1 MNVAVSEEVYTTEEL
16 ALIEGDLL
24 PQHIAIIMDGNR
36 RWAKQRQLPYMA
48 GHWKGAEAITQ
59 IVKAALE
66 LGIKVLTVYAF
77 STENWGRTAE
87 EIDALMHLYKVYLIR
102 QREFMVNTGIKL
114 GAIGDLSRLP
124 ADVLQALEDSRS
136 ATLHCTKMDLV
147 LALNYGGRDD
157 IRRAVIAVL
166 EDYAQGKLTKQAV
179 TEELFSTYLDT
190 SKWPDPS
197 LLIRTSGEQR
207 VSNFL
212 LWQISYSEVYISNVL
227 WPDFNEKELLK
238 AVVEY
243 QQRERRLGG

>member
-1 MNVAVSEEVYTTEEL
+1 MSLIAEVYTPEERT
-16 ALIEGDLL
+16 LIEGALL
-24 PQHIAIIMDGNR
+24 PKHVAIIMDGNR
-36 RWAKQRQLPYMA
+36 RWARKHELPYMA
-48 GHWKGAEAITQ
+48 GHWKGAEVITQ
-59 IVKAALE
+59 IVKAAAE

-87 EIDALMHLYKVYLIR
+87 EIEALMHLYKVYLIR
-102 QREFMVNTGIKL
+102 QREFMVEAGIKL
-114 GAIGDLSRLP
+114 DAIGDLSRLP
-124 ADVLQALEDSRS
+124 ADVLEALNESKL
-136 ATLHCTKMDLV
+136 ATRHCSKMELV

-157 IRRAVIAVL
+157 IRRAVVAVL
-166 EDYAQGKLTKQAV
+166 EDHEEGKLTKQAL
-179 TEELFSTYLDT
+179 TEQVFSSYLDT
-190 SKWPDPS
+190 AKWQDPS

-212 LWQISYSEVYISNVL
+212 LWQISYSEVYISKVL